1 VPTTAGRSRGRQG
14 VRSGAQ
20 GAVGEHLP
28 KIMTA
33 LITGL
38 VVIAF
43 ALVMTKPGQDIDAA
57 TQHFMLFY
65 AGVFAL
71 IGLTASVGVGL
82 VATDRIVMT
91 PGHRVMAQ
99 AVHRAVSFGA
109 LAFLVIHIVT
119 EILAQRAH
127 VIDAFIPF
135 LSPYRT
141 FYIGLGTIA
150 SDLILLIIVTSI
162 WRKRFTSRGK
172 AWRWRAI
179 HYTSYVAFV
188 FGVLH
193 GLLGGRA
200 AKPYVDWSYGFAIA
214 LTALAVVVR
223 FLAISLRSKDK
234 VTAPPG
240 ADRASG
246 GLGYSGTSP
255 LRSAALSMAQAQL
268 RGTIQML
275 PTAVGA
281 QGSGLG
287 LPGSQ
292 AWAALPP
299 APDWAASSGPLPAL
313 PAGTGYA
320 ADPSLMPLGAPVY
333 GEPATA
339 GTGSYPYPAAP
350 GRRPLYEPEYD
361 GPPRFQGAPRKHV
374 PQDDLSS
381 YPYAAQGR
389 PPGWGNGGSGPLPL
403 SPPPRLGSGP
413 TPRAETGPTPR
424 ADSGPMPR
432 LGSGPM
438 PIPGSG
444 SMPRTDSGP
453 MPRLGSGPMP
463 IPGSGS
469 MPRADS
475 GPMPRLGSGPLP
487 RTDSGPMPRLG
498 SGPMPIPGSGSMPR
512 ADSGPMP
519 RLGSGPMP
527 IPGSGSMPRA
537 DSGPMPRLGTGPMPR
552 LGTGSVPHA
561 DSGPMPRLGSGPV
574 PRTDSGPAPR
584 LVAGP
589 LPHPDTGP
597 MPRVDTGPLPRPGT
611 GPVPRADSG
620 AQPRPGTGPGPRT
633 DTGPMP
639 RLGSGPMPIPGSG
652 SMPRADSGPT
662 PRPGTGPRPRPDSG
676 PMPRPGSGPS
686 PRANT
691 GPMPRLDTGPLPRA
705 DSGPMPRLESGP
717 VPRADSGPMPR
728 ADSGPMSRADSG
740 PMSRADSGPM
750 PRGTAPVHGA
760 DYGSAPW
767 SGTEPSPHAAGSRSR
782 ADGGPRAGSGSVP
795 SAEAH
800 HGPRTG
806 PAPATATRRSR
817 RTHATDPRY
826 RDTPGRSGGD
836 EWR

>member
-1 VPTTAGRSRGRQG
+1 VPTTVGRSRGRQG

-20 GAVGEHLP
+20 GAVGEHLS
-28 KIMTA
+28 KVMTA

-38 VVIAF
+38 VVIVF

-109 LAFLVIHIVT
+109 LAFLVIHIVS
-119 EILAQRAH
+119 EILAQRVH

-150 SDLILLIIVTSI
+150 SDLLLLIIVTSI
-162 WRKRFTSRGK
+162 WRKRFTAHGK

-179 HYTSYVAFV
+179 HYSAYVAFV

-223 FLAISLRSKDK
+223 FLAISLRSRDK
-234 VTAPPG
+234 VSAPPG
-240 ADRASG
+240 ADRTVG

-255 LRSAALSMAQAQL
+255 LRSAALSMAQARL
-268 RGTIQML
+268 SGTIHML
-275 PTAVGA
+275 PTAAGA
-281 QGSGLG
+281 QGSGPG
-287 LPGSQ
+287 LPGGQ
-292 AWAALPP
+292 AWAATVLPP
-299 APDWAASSGPLPAL
+299 APGWATSSGPLPAL
-313 PAGTGYA
+313 PAGAGYA
-320 ADPSLMPLGAPVY
+320 PDPSLMPLGAPVY
-333 GEPATA
+333 GQSATA
-339 GTGSYPYPAAP
+339 GTESYPYPAAP
-350 GRRPLYEPEYD
+350 GRQPLYEPEYD
-361 GPPRFQGAPRKHV
+361 GPPRFEGAPRQHV

-389 PPGWGNGGSGPLPL
+389 PPGWGNGGTGPLPL

-413 TPRAETGPTPR
+413 TPRAETGP
-424 ADSGPMPR
+424 
-432 LGSGPM
+432 
-438 PIPGSG
+438 
-444 SMPRTDSGP
+444 
-453 MPRLGSGPMP
+453 
-463 IPGSGS
+463 
-469 MPRADS
+469 
-475 GPMPRLGSGPLP
+475 
-487 RTDSGPMPRLG
+487 
-498 SGPMPIPGSGSMPR
+498 MPR

-527 IPGSGSMPRA
+527 MPGTGPLPRA
-537 DSGPMPRLGTGPMPR
+537 GTGPMPR
-552 LGTGSVPHA
+552 LGTGPLPRA
-561 DSGPMPRLGSGPV
+561 DSGPQPRPGTGPLPRTDTGPMPRLGSGPV

-589 LPHPDTGP
+589 GSRPDTGP
-597 MPRVDTGPLPRPGT
+597 MPRIDTGPFPRLGTGPRPRADSGPQSRPGT
-611 GPVPRADSG
+611 GPL
-620 AQPRPGTGPGPRT
+620 PRT

-639 RLGSGPMPIPGSG
+639 RLGSGPMPMPGTG
-652 SMPRADSGPT
+652 SMPRADSGSML
-662 PRPGTGPRPRPDSG
+662 RPGSG
-676 PMPRPGSGPS
+676 PMPRAS
-686 PRANT
+686 T

-705 DSGPMPRLESGP
+705 DSGPMPRPGSGP
-717 VPRADSGPMPR
+717 MPRASTGPMPRLDTGPLPRADSGSMLRPGSGPLPRASTGPMPRLDTGPDSGPMPR
-728 ADSGPMSRADSG
+728 LE
-740 PMSRADSGPM
+740 
-750 PRGTAPVHGA
+750 TAPVYGA

-767 SGTEPSPHAAGSRSR
+767 SGTGSAPHAAGSRSR
-782 ADGGPRAGSGSVP
+782 ADGGPRVGSGSAP
-795 SAEAH
+795 GAEAH

-826 RDTPGRSGGD
+826 GDTPGRSGGD

>member
-1 VPTTAGRSRGRQG
+1 MPTTAGRSRGRQG
-14 VRSGAQ
+14 VRSGAH
-20 GAVGEHLP
+20 GAVGEHLS

-179 HYTSYVAFV
+179 HYASYVAFV

-223 FLAISLRSKDK
+223 FLAISLRSKDR
-234 VTAPPG
+234 VAAPPG
-240 ADRASG
+240 ADRAAG

-255 LRSAALSMAQAQL
+255 LRSAALSAAQAQL

-281 QGSGLG
+281 QGFGSG

-313 PAGTGYA
+313 PAGAGYA

-333 GEPATA
+333 GESATA

-350 GRRPLYEPEYD
+350 GRQPLYEPEYD

-389 PPGWGNGGSGPLPL
+389 PPGRGNGGPGRCPSARLLVRVAARRPGP
-403 SPPPRLGSGP
+403 RRVRCIGP
-413 TPRAETGPTPR
+413 TPVRCRGWDQARCRYPGQARRPGLTLARCLGWGRVRCPVPTPVRCLASGQARSPGVTLARCLASGQARCRYRGRARCPVPTPVRCLASGRARCPGPTLARCPGWGRVPCRAPTPAPCPGSGRALRRVPTPARRPGSSRVRYPTPTLARCPGSTPVPRGSVPVPCRAPTPARSPGPGRVRSPGPTPARCRGWDQARCRYQGR
-424 ADSGPMPR
+424 ARCPAP
-432 LGSGPM
+432 
-438 PIPGSG
+438 
-444 SMPRTDSGP
+444 T
-453 MPRLGSGPMP
+453 
-463 IPGSGS
+463 
-469 MPRADS
+469 
-475 GPMPRLGSGPLP
+475 
-487 RTDSGPMPRLG
+487 
-498 SGPMPIPGSGSMPR
+498 
-512 ADSGPMP
+512 
-519 RLGSGPMP
+519 
-527 IPGSGSMPRA
+527 
-537 DSGPMPRLGTGPMPR
+537 
-552 LGTGSVPHA
+552 
-561 DSGPMPRLGSGPV
+561 
-574 PRTDSGPAPR
+574 PAPR
-584 LVAGP
+584 RGPGRARCRAQIPAPRRGPGRARCRARIPAPCPGLDRARRPAPIPARCRGSILVPCRAP
-589 LPHPDTGP
+589 T
-597 MPRVDTGPLPRPGT
+597 
-611 GPVPRADSG
+611 PVPCRGSNQAR
-620 AQPRPGTGPGPRT
+620 RP
-633 DTGPMP
+633 
-639 RLGSGPMPIPGSG
+639 
-652 SMPRADSGPT
+652 APT
-662 PRPGTGPRPRPDSG
+662 PARCPAGRPQRMARTTARRRGPARALKRITGRAPAPRPRRPPAG
-676 PMPRPGSGPS
+676 HAGRMPRI
-686 PRANT
+686 
-691 GPMPRLDTGPLPRA
+691 
-705 DSGPMPRLESGP
+705 
-717 VPRADSGPMPR
+717 
-728 ADSGPMSRADSG
+728 
-740 PMSRADSGPM
+740 
-750 PRGTAPVHGA
+750 RGTATLPGA
-760 DYGSAPW
+760 QEAT
-767 SGTEPSPHAAGSRSR
+767 SGDE
-782 ADGGPRAGSGSVP
+782 
-795 SAEAH
+795 
-800 HGPRTG
+800 
-806 PAPATATRRSR
+806 
-817 RTHATDPRY
+817 
-826 RDTPGRSGGD
+826 PGRGA
-836 EWR
+836 